1 MKSFY
6 KLLSILIIINISQ
19 SCSTSSSAS
28 DELHSDA
35 YVYLSPESV
44 VYAST
49 ISNLVSTFPKF
60 RNDAVNREVAGL
72 KKSLT
77 NYLLA
82 VRNLHQ
88 SEKTKSLESF
98 EKYYKN
104 IQKLRKFITKDDND
118 VLSRYMVKIKTN
130 VSFLES
136 SMNKN
141 IESNSM
147 SSN

>member
-28 DELHSDA
+28 DELHSDV

-72 KKSLT
+72 KKALT

-82 VRNLHQ
+82 VTNLHQ

-104 IQKLRKFITKDDND
+104 IQKLRKFITKDDNE
-118 VLSRYMVKIKTN
+118 VLNRYMVKIKTN

>member
-88 SEKTKSLESF
+88 SEKTKSLE
-98 EKYYKN
+98 
-104 IQKLRKFITKDDND
+104 
-118 VLSRYMVKIKTN
+118 
-130 VSFLES
+130 
-136 SMNKN
+136 
-141 IESNSM
+141 
-147 SSN
+147 